1 MRVKRRTSPAAR
13 ARSNM
18 IDDIACVVLIGGES
32 RRMGEDKASLDLAGK
47 ALVERVLDVVRPLF
61 SEIYIGAHEEST
73 LGKAYGLPVIV
84 DTLPGRGPALGVCA
98 ALDKAS
104 AEKVFI
110 VSCDLPMLSGRV
122 IEYLATLTE
131 GFDAVVPMVEGRIQ
145 TTCAIYSRACL
156 APLEE
161 RVSSTEKGGR
171 SLARFLEETEG
182 LKVRYVT
189 EDELKSIENGVG
201 SFADV
206 DTPQDLEEAR
216 EKLRS
221 RE

>member
-1 MRVKRRTSPAAR
+1 MPG
-13 ARSNM
+13 NM
-18 IDDIACVVLIGGES
+18 IDDIACVVLVGGES
-32 RRMGEDKASLDLAGK
+32 RRMGENKASVDLAGK

-61 SEIYIGAHEEST
+61 SELYIGAHEESVS
-73 LGKAYGLPVIV
+73 GKAYGLPVIV

-98 ALDKAS
+98 ALDKVS
-104 AEKVFI
+104 LEKVFI
-110 VSCDLPMLSGRV
+110 ISCDLPMLSARV

-131 GFDAVVPMVEGRIQ
+131 GYDAVVPMIEGRIQ

-161 RVSSTEKGGR
+161 QVSSNEKGARG
-171 SLARFLEETEG
+171 LTRFLKETEG

-189 EDELKSIENGVG
+189 EEELKSIEDSVE

-206 DTPQDLEEAR
+206 DTPEDLEEAKER
-216 EKLRS
+216 LRS